1 MTGVHGDVVVTHAP
15 PDLDV
20 RALRAALLEDP
31 AVAYAA
37 APAAKRPGVAELGR
51 ELLASMGRPGVTHGR
66 KTGERHMLR
75 PLPYW
80 RTDGITDLV
89 ILDAQLLAI
98 DGLSTLLDAAA
109 ATPLRVWLLLTDPAR
124 PYVTAWLTAAHTA
137 ATPWSDVVDH
147 WRRRLQPLTGRRRAC
162 PTVAAPPWAGP
173 DPVGTLAWTVEPPRC
188 PTHRYPAACL
198 REALRGAHALGQLT
212 PDQARDVARDH
223 YLALSRAGD
232 ANGAFAAAVLLGR
245 DHYVPARAAL
255 QRIGAP
261 DRTTVA
267 DVTPRGGV
275 PAGQQRPST
284 VEAAALAALRAQ
296 DVLAGC
302 PASSPVLCIFGEPS
316 G

>member
-1 MTGVHGDVVVTHAP
+1 M
-15 PDLDV
+15 
-20 RALRAALLEDP
+20 
-31 AVAYAA
+31 
-37 APAAKRPGVAELGR
+37 
-51 ELLASMGRPGVTHGR
+51 
-66 KTGERHMLR
+66 
-75 PLPYW
+75 
-80 RTDGITDLV
+80 
-89 ILDAQLLAI
+89 
-98 DGLSTLLDAAA
+98 
-109 ATPLRVWLLLTDPAR
+109 
-124 PYVTAWLTAAHTA
+124 
-137 ATPWSDVVDH
+137 
-147 WRRRLQPLTGRRRAC
+147 
-162 PTVAAPPWAGP
+162 
-173 DPVGTLAWTVEPPRC
+173 GTLAWTVEPPRC